1 MSEQSFPSTV
11 TIAVTTPV
19 LPGREKPIAL
29 VSLDS
34 TDPNGLVIWGSQ
46 AMRDLQRELSA
57 IDTTQVEA
65 VVVTGNQKSF
75 GAGANLKEIRA
86 AQLSGTSDEYVGSG
100 HDAFGVLA
108 EMDVPTFSLITG
120 VALGGG
126 LELALHTDYRLSTS
140 GKAPMGLP
148 ECHLGFF
155 PGWGGVHLLPHLVGA
170 EAALNIIV
178 TDSMRGKNLNPAKA
192 AEIGLVDAVLEGAPG
207 SEQWDTSWQNWVV
220 EVLEGKH
227 EPRRTTE
234 DAQTWDAAV
243 QKAAAKAEQAWHGA
257 APGPV
262 AAIELVG
269 RARTDSRL
277 ENAEAAVEAFK
288 TIVQSEP
295 ARASLYAFELV
306 SARSKQA
313 ANVPDAP
320 VREIK
325 KAAVI
330 GAGLM
335 AGQLASLIAQ
345 GARIPVVMTDLDD
358 ERLAAGVQRTRDR
371 FTAQAKKGRM
381 TEEQAEQLGALIT
394 GARSPEDLADAD
406 FVIEAVFEE
415 LDVKRQV
422 FAQWEPVIKGDAILA
437 TNTSS
442 LSITAMGRDLQHP
455 ERLVGFHVFN
465 PVEVT
470 PLLEIVAGEKTDDST
485 LATAFDLAATLR
497 RIAVRVEDAPSF
509 VVNRVLTR
517 MFDEIGRAMDAGGD
531 PQAVD
536 HALDPMGLPMT
547 PLQLLDFVG
556 PAVLV
561 HITHTMNDAYPDRFT
576 LSPWLDAVADAGLK
590 NTLPARGETSE
601 TYLSEGANEAL
612 ERTRRDSGV
621 AAQSGDGAGGEL
633 LTRVQDALADEIG
646 HMLDEGVVA
655 TARDIDL
662 CMILGANYPF
672 HLGGITPYL
681 DRCGAAERVRGARF
695 DAAQQ

>member
-11 TIAVTTPV
+11 TITVTTPV
-19 LPGREKPIAL
+19 LPGRDRPVAL

-34 TDPNGLVIWGSQ
+34 TAPNGLVIWGSE
-46 AMRDLQRELSA
+46 AMRQLQRELAA
-57 IDTTQVEA
+57 IDTSQVEA
-65 VVVTGNQKSF
+65 VVVTGNEKSF

-100 HDAFGVLA
+100 HDAFGILA

-120 VALGGG
+120 VTLGGG

-155 PGWGGVHLLPHLVGA
+155 PGWGGVYLLPHLVGA
-170 EAALNIIV
+170 EAALNVIV

-192 AEIGLVDAVLEGAPG
+192 AEIGLVDALLDGAPG
-207 SEQWDTSWQNWVV
+207 SQEWETAWQQWVV
-220 EVLEGKH
+220 EALEGKH
-227 EPRRTTE
+227 EPRRTSD

-243 QKAAAKAEQAWHGA
+243 AKAAAKAEKAWHGA

-269 RARTDSRL
+269 RARTESRV
-277 ENAEAAVEAFK
+277 ENGEAAVEAFK
-288 TIVQSEP
+288 EIVQSEP

-335 AGQLASLIAQ
+335 AGQLASLVAQ

-358 ERLAAGVQRTRDR
+358 ERLATGVQRTRDR
-371 FTAQAKKGRM
+371 FTAQAEKGRM
-381 TEEQAEQLGALIT
+381 TPEQAEQLGSLIT
-394 GARSPEDLADAD
+394 GATSPEDLADAD

-422 FAQWEPVIKGDAILA
+422 FAQWEPVVSEDAILA

-531 PQAVD
+531 PETVD
-536 HALDPMGLPMT
+536 HALDAMGLPMT

-561 HITHTMNDAYPDRFT
+561 HITHTMHGAYPERFT
-576 LSPWLDAVADAGLK
+576 LSPWLDAVADAGLR

-601 TYLSEGANEAL
+601 TYLSTGAHEAL
-612 ERTRRDSGV
+612 ERTRQENGV
-621 AAQSGDGAGGEL
+621 TGQTGDGADGEL

-655 TARDIDL
+655 TARDVDL

-681 DRCGAAERVRGARF
+681 DRCGAAERVRGQRF

>member
-11 TIAVTTPV
+11 TITVTRPV

-34 TDPNGLVIWGSQ
+34 TAPNGLVIWGSA

-57 IDTTQVEA
+57 IDTSEVEA
-65 VVVTGNQKSF
+65 VVVTGNTKSF

-120 VALGGG
+120 VAVGGG
-126 LELALHTDYRLSTS
+126 MELALHTDYRLSTA

-155 PGWGGVHLLPHLVGA
+155 PGWGGVYLLPHLVGA
-170 EAALNIIV
+170 EAALNVIV

-192 AEIGLVDAVLEGAPG
+192 AEIGLVDAVLDGAPG
-207 SEQWDTSWQNWVV
+207 TEEWETSWQNWVV
-220 EVLEGKH
+220 ETLEGKH

-243 QKAAAKAEQAWHGA
+243 EKAAAKAEKAWHGA

-269 RARTDSRL
+269 RARTESR
-277 ENAEAAVEAFK
+277 EANGAAAVEAFK
-288 TIVQSEP
+288 EIVQSEP

-335 AGQLASLIAQ
+335 AGQLASLLAQ
-345 GARIPVVMTDLDD
+345 GAGIPVVMTDLDD
-358 ERLAAGVQRTRDR
+358 ERLEAGVQRTRER
-371 FTAQAKKGRM
+371 FLAQAQKGRM
-381 TEEQAEQLGALIT
+381 SEEKAQQLGALIT
-394 GARSPEDLADAD
+394 GAKSPEDLADAD

-415 LDVKRQV
+415 MDVKRQV
-422 FAQWEPVIKGDAILA
+422 FAQWEPVIREDAILA

-442 LSITAMGRDLQHP
+442 LSITEMGRDLKHP

-470 PLLEIVAGEKTDDST
+470 PLLEIIAGEKTDDST
-485 LATAFDLAATLR
+485 LATAFDLAAKMR
-497 RIAVRVEDAPSF
+497 RIAVRVQDAPSF

-517 MFDEIGRAMDAGGD
+517 MFDSIGRAVDAGGD
-531 PQAVD
+531 PRAVD

-561 HITHTMNDAYPDRFT
+561 HITHTMNAAYPDRFT
-576 LSPWLDAVADAGLK
+576 LSPWLDAVADAGLR
-590 NTLPARGETSE
+590 NTLPPRGETSE
-601 TYLSEGANEAL
+601 TYLAEAAQQEL
-612 ERTRRDSGV
+612 ERTRQESGV
-621 AAQSGDGAGGEL
+621 ADRSDDGADGHL
-633 LTRVQDALADEIG
+633 LTSVQDALAEEIG

-655 TARDIDL
+655 TARDVDL

-672 HLGGITPYL
+672 HMGGITPYL
-681 DRCGAAERVRGARF
+681 DYTGASERVRGQRF

>member
-1 MSEQSFPSTV
+1 MSEQTFPSTV
-11 TIAVTTPV
+11 TIDVTRPV
-19 LPGREKPIAL
+19 LPGRERPIAL
-29 VSLDS
+29 VSLGS
-34 TDPNGLVIWGSQ
+34 TEPNGLVIWGSE
-46 AMRDLQRELSA
+46 AMRELRRELSA
-57 IDTTQVEA
+57 IDTSQVEA
-65 VVVTGNQKSF
+65 VVVTGNEKSF

-86 AQLSGTSDEYVGSG
+86 AQFDGGSEDYVGSG
-100 HDAFGVLA
+100 HEAFGVLA
-108 EMDVPTFSLITG
+108 EMPVPTFSLITG

-126 LELALHTDYRLSTS
+126 LELALHTDYRLATS

-148 ECHLGFF
+148 ECRLGFF
-155 PGWGGVHLLPHLVGA
+155 PGWGGVYLLPHLVGA

-178 TDSMRGKNLNPAKA
+178 TDSMRGRNLKPAKA
-192 AEIGLVDAVLEGAPG
+192 AEIGLVDAVLDAAPG
-207 SEQWDTSWQNWVV
+207 TDEWETAWQRWVV
-220 EVLEGKH
+220 EALEGKH
-227 EPRRTTE
+227 EPRRAADDE
-234 DAQTWDAAV
+234 QTWQAAV
-243 QKAAAKAEQAWHGA
+243 DKAAAKAHAAWHGA

-262 AAIELVG
+262 AAIDLVG
-269 RARTDSRL
+269 RARTDTRQA
-277 ENAEAAVEAFK
+277 NGAAAVQLFSS
-288 TIVQSEP
+288 IVQSDA

-313 ANVPDAP
+313 ANVPDAA
-320 VREIK
+320 VRPIK

-335 AGQLASLIAQ
+335 AGQLASLLAQ
-345 GARIPVVMTDLDD
+345 GARVPVVMTDLDD
-358 ERLAAGVQRTRDR
+358 ERLATGVQRTRDR
-371 FTAQAKKGRM
+371 FTAQAEKGRM
-381 TEEQAEQLGALIT
+381 SAEQAEQLGSLIS
-394 GARSPEDLADAD
+394 GAESPQDLADAD

-415 LDVKRQV
+415 LEVKRQV
-422 FAQWEPVIKGDAILA
+422 FAQWEPVIREDAILA

-442 LSITAMGRDLQHP
+442 LSVTAMGRDLKHP

-470 PLLEIVAGEKTDDST
+470 PLLEIISAQQTDDST
-485 LATAFDLAATLR
+485 LATAFDLAAKLR

-531 PQAVD
+531 PETVD
-536 HALDPMGLPMT
+536 HALAPMGLPMT

-576 LSPWLDAVADAGLK
+576 LSPWLDAVADAGLTH
-590 NTLPARGETSE
+590 TLPARGETSQ
-601 TYLSEGANEAL
+601 TYLSPEAHDAL
-612 ERTRRDSGV
+612 ERTRQKSGV
-621 AAQSGDGAGGEL
+621 AASSDDGAGGEL

-655 TARDIDL
+655 SARDVDL

-681 DRCGAAERVRGARF
+681 DRTGAAERVRGRRF

>member
-1 MSEQSFPSTV
+1 MSEQTFPSTV
-11 TIAVTTPV
+11 TIDVTRPV
-19 LPGREKPIAL
+19 LPGRERPIAL
-29 VSLDS
+29 VSLGS
-34 TDPNGLVIWGSQ
+34 TEPNGLVIWGSE
-46 AMRDLQRELSA
+46 AMRELRRELSA
-57 IDTTQVEA
+57 IDTSQVEA
-65 VVVTGNQKSF
+65 VVVTGNEKSF

-86 AQLSGTSDEYVGSG
+86 AQFDGGSEDYVGSG
-100 HDAFGVLA
+100 HEAFGVLA
-108 EMDVPTFSLITG
+108 EMPVPTFSLITG

-126 LELALHTDYRLSTS
+126 LELALHTDYRLATS
-140 GKAPMGLP
+140 GKEPMGLP
-148 ECHLGFF
+148 ECRLGFF
-155 PGWGGVHLLPHLVGA
+155 PGWGGVYLLPHLVGA

-178 TDSMRGKNLNPAKA
+178 TDSMRGRNLKPAKA
-192 AEIGLVDAVLEGAPG
+192 AEIGLVDAVLDAAPG
-207 SEQWDTSWQNWVV
+207 TDEWETAWQRWVV
-220 EVLEGKH
+220 EALEGKH
-227 EPRRTTE
+227 QPRRADDDE
-234 DAQTWDAAV
+234 QTWQAAV
-243 QKAAAKAEQAWHGA
+243 DKAAAKAHAAWHGA

-262 AAIELVG
+262 AAIDLVG
-269 RARTDSRL
+269 RARTDTRQA
-277 ENAEAAVEAFK
+277 NGAAAVQLFSS
-288 TIVQSEP
+288 IVQSDA

-313 ANVPDAP
+313 ANVPDAT
-320 VREIK
+320 VRPIK

-335 AGQLASLIAQ
+335 AGQLASLLAQ
-345 GARIPVVMTDLDD
+345 GARVPVVMTDLDD
-358 ERLAAGVQRTRDR
+358 ERLATGVQRTRDR
-371 FTAQAKKGRM
+371 FTAQAEKGRM
-381 TEEQAEQLGALIT
+381 SVEQAEQLGSLIS
-394 GARSPEDLADAD
+394 GAESPQDLADAD

-415 LDVKRQV
+415 LEVKRQV
-422 FAQWEPVIKGDAILA
+422 FAQWEPVIRENAILA

-442 LSITAMGRDLQHP
+442 LPVTAMGRDLKHP

-470 PLLEIVAGEKTDDST
+470 PLLEIISAQQTDDPT
-485 LATAFDLAATLR
+485 LATAFDLAAKLR

-531 PQAVD
+531 PETVD
-536 HALDPMGLPMT
+536 HALDAMGLPMT

-561 HITHTMNDAYPDRFT
+561 HITHTMHNAYPDRFT
-576 LSPWLDAVADAGLK
+576 LSPWLDAVADAGLR

-601 TYLSEGANEAL
+601 TYLSTGAHEAL
-612 ERTRRDSGV
+612 ERTRQENGV
-621 AAQSGDGAGGEL
+621 TAQTGDGADGEL

-655 TARDIDL
+655 TARDVDL

-681 DRCGAAERVRGARF
+681 DRCGAAERVRGQRF